1 MPATKIPP
9 NAEELLNRLQPPQ
22 RRVLEVV
29 RKLAARP
36 PARVYL
42 VGGPVR
48 DLLMDQ
54 PAHDLDFVVEGDGPA
69 FAARLARRL
78 QGSLQVFE
86 RFGTAV
92 VGVRGVGHVDVAS
105 ARSEEYPEPGALPN
119 VAVPA
124 PLEQDLRRR
133 DFTINAL
140 AIGVG
145 PQEWGRLYDPLGGQ
159 RDLRA
164 RRLRIVH
171 ARSFRDDPNRLIRA
185 AGFAGRFGLALEPR
199 TERRLRE
206 AVAAGVLRTISAD
219 RRNETLRRLL
229 RQPGAPLALALL
241 SEWGLLEPLGLGRPL
256 KSTDHRRLSRV
267 PAALA
272 ALAAPTEGP
281 EAMAAYVALLLS
293 RRGVDAE
300 TGAQELGLSR
310 RARRET
316 LQAVVVLR
324 QPPAVLRET
333 QARPARLFVELRGL
347 GVGTLAALWTIV
359 DATARR
365 RLEDYWQR
373 LRHVQPDL
381 TGEDLARAGLRGAE
395 IAAGLERA
403 RVLKLDHPEATQEA
417 QLATALADQ
426 KST

>member
-1 MPATKIPP
+1 M
-9 NAEELLNRLQPPQ
+9 
-22 RRVLEVV
+22 
-29 RKLAARP
+29 
-36 PARVYL
+36 
-42 VGGPVR
+42 R

-159 RDLRA
+159 RDRRA

-272 ALAAPTEGP
+272 ALAAPTVFAWAKTYELG
-281 EAMAAYVALLLS
+281 ATRTALRRVAGLWRRHS
-293 RRGVDAE
+293 RRLVDDCGRHRAPPAGGLLAAAAACA
-300 TGAQELGLSR
+300 TGAD
-310 RARRET
+310 
-316 LQAVVVLR
+316 
-324 QPPAVLRET
+324 
-333 QARPARLFVELRGL
+333 RGGPGQS
-347 GVGTLAALWTIV
+347 GV
-359 DATARR
+359 
-365 RLEDYWQR
+365 
-373 LRHVQPDL
+373 
-381 TGEDLARAGLRGAE
+381 AGGRDRGRSGASPGAE
-395 IAAGLERA
+395 AG
-403 RVLKLDHPEATQEA
+403 
-417 QLATALADQ
+417 
-426 KST
+426 SS